1 MSDGSSREEQPG
13 GGGGGAVRVLGALAV
28 GAAVAVAVV
37 AGQKLLE
44 RRHGGDGD
52 GGPGAGAKRAS
63 AKDATTDAAERPAD
77 LATELRSAQ
86 ASSP

>member
-1 MSDGSSREEQPG
+1 MRLLRP
-13 GGGGGAVRVLGALAV
+13 LAV

-77 LATELRSAQ
+77 LATELRSA
-86 ASSP
+86 AGELAVTLLDRATDRLERAKP